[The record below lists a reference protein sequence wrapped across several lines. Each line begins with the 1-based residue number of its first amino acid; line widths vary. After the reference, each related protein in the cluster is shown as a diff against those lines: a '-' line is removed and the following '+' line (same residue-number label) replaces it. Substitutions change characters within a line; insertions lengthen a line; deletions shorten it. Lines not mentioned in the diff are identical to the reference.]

1 MLEGPILLG
10 VLLLGILFIV
20 LATSRFK
27 LHPFLALIFA
37 AYLIAFTVKMPL
49 NQIGATINAGFG
61 GTLTGIGIVII
72 AGTIIGTILEKS
84 GAAITMAETILKYVG
99 KKRPA
104 LAMNLIGFIVSIPV
118 FCDSGYVILSSL
130 NKSLAR
136 RTKNSLVVMSVALA
150 TGLFATHTLVPPTP
164 GPIAAAE
171 QLGIVDNLL
180 VVIFFGLLCAIP
192 ATLAGYF
199 YAVKF
204 CNKYK
209 SADEE
214 SGINDDANL
223 EVATTIDHSFKK
235 LPSPFLAFMPI
246 VLPIILLT
254 LGSIANLPMAPFGEG
269 TLKTIL
275 AFLGV
280 PVNALIIGVL
290 SSFTLLPNLKEETL
304 TGWIGEGVKGAAVI
318 IMITGAGG
326 ALGQVLRATPIT
338 AYLGETLSNLNIGI
352 LVPFIVAAA
361 LKTAQG
367 SSTVALV
374 TTAAIIAPIIEP
386 LGLTTTIAKALT
398 VMSIGAGAMTVSH
411 ANDSYFWVVAQFSG
425 MDVKTAYKT
434 QTVATLLQGLVTIT
448 VVWVL
453 ALILI

>member
-10 VLLLGILFIV
+10 ILFIGILFIV
-20 LATSRFK
+20 FATSKFK
-27 LHPFLALIFA
+27 LHPFIALILA
-37 AYLIAFTVKMPL
+37 AYLIAFAARMPL
-49 NQIGATINAGFG
+49 AQIGSTINAGFG

-130 NKSLAR
+130 NKSIAR

-171 QLGIVDNLL
+171 HLGIVDNLL
-180 VVIFFGLLCAIP
+180 VVIMFGLLCAIP
-192 ATLAGYF
+192 ATLTGYF

-204 CNKYK
+204 CNKYQI
-209 SADEE
+209 ANEPLVTEE
-214 SGINDDANL
+214 E
-223 EVATTIDHSFKK
+223 EVAATIDHGFEK

-246 VLPIILLT
+246 VLPILLLT
-254 LGSIANLPMAPFGEG
+254 LGSIANLPMAPFGTG
-269 TLKTIL
+269 TIKDVL
-275 AFLGV
+275 AFVGV

-290 SSFTLLPNLKEETL
+290 ASFALLPNFKEETL
-304 TGWIGEGVKGAAVI
+304 TGWVGEGLKGAAVI

-338 AYLGETLSNLNIGI
+338 SYLGETLSNLNIGI
-352 LVPFIVAAA
+352 LVPFIIAAA

-374 TTAAIIAPIIEP
+374 TTAAIIAPIVGP
-386 LGLTTTIAKALT
+386 LGLTTTVAKALT

-434 QTVATLLQGLVTIT
+434 QTVATLLQGLVTIA

-453 ALILI
+453 ALFLI